1 MALSFDRLFT
11 LYEDHIP
18 RQDHRRQEKRRARKF
33 FNRLF
38 SSFFVCLYYNQCIA
52 VFYLDI
58 DQKSQFQQIF
68 ARAQKLAFTPVTK
81 RRFEDG
87 TLLRNFF
94 KTPPAFSKHHF
105 PAKNSVPCWDFFI
118 TLPNNKKRKR
128 MFWRI
133 RVLSSSF
140 TF

>member
-1 MALSFDRLFT
+1 MALSFDRLFI
-11 LYEDHIP
+11 LYEDHIF
-18 RQDHRRQEKRRARKF
+18 RQNHRQQEKLRARKF

-94 KTPPAFSKHHF
+94 KTPPAFFQASFSRQKF
-105 PAKNSVPCWDFFI
+105 GAMLGFFYH
-118 TLPNNKKRKR
+118 
-128 MFWRI
+128 
-133 RVLSSSF
+133 SSEQ
-140 TF
+140 